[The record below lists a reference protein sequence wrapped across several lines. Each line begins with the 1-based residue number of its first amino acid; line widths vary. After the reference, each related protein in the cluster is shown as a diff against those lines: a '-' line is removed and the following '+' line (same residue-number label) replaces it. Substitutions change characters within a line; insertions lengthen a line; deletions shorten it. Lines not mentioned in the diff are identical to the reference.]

1 MKKHVLIATLA
12 CMALCPMSI
21 WAHHSFSAE
30 FDREKPIHFVGTL
43 TKMELVNPHAWFHVD
58 VKGPD
63 GKVSSWMIEAG
74 TPNVLFRRG
83 VTKASVPIGAE
94 VTIDG
99 FAAKD
104 GSSKASGRD
113 ITLPDG
119 KKLFIGAETPDGPK

>member
-1 MKKHVLIATLA
+1 MRHKWMLGFCLMLPA
-12 CMALCPMSI
+12 

-30 FDREKPIHFVGTL
+30 FDLDKPIHFVGTL
-43 TKMELVNPHAWFHVD
+43 TKVELVNPHAWFHVD

-63 GKVSSWMIEAG
+63 GKMINWMIEAG

-83 VTKASVPIGAE
+83 VTKNSVPVGVE

-104 GSSKASGRD
+104 GSLKASGRD
-113 ITLPDG
+113 ITLPGG
-119 KKLFIGAETPDGPK
+119 KKLFIGAEPGENAK